1 MFVCWDL
8 GFGEGGVWPLWVDF
22 FVKNKEHF
30 LFRSKVFMD
39 LAQMEVFCFFFSPS
53 HLGCLSND
61 YNLPIIIKISNSFCL
76 FILFSFLLFFNLLQE
91 KPSINCSSSYLHYN
105 SAFR

>member
-39 LAQMEVFCFFFSPS
+39 LAQMEVFCFFIVP
-53 HLGCLSND
+53 L
-61 YNLPIIIKISNSFCL
+61 
-76 FILFSFLLFFNLLQE
+76 ILVV
-91 KPSINCSSSYLHYN
+91 YLMITTCP
-105 SAFR
+105 